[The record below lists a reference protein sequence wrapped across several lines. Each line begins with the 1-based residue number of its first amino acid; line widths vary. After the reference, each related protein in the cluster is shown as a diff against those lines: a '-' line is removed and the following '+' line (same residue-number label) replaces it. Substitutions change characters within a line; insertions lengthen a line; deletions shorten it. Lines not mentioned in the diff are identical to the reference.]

1 MRVTSG
7 CGAGGRQAARSRRRD
22 AAAGPGYGLGWAS
35 RRTDPSGVAAVG
47 GRSRTG
53 DPTILLQLRIAACA
67 IFALFLAAPV
77 AAAPTGLGAPIVF
90 VSRQILPD
98 GSIYWD
104 AVKGMPGVG
113 PASRVR
119 PAAPGRLLVLE
130 TDGSVRTLVDG
141 AAPGAASLFLVDV
154 NGPAVSYD
162 ATWIA
167 FAGLAQGTWNTG
179 AAASVGGWRLYK
191 IRADGTQLAPLT
203 TSDEDDLDLSQ
214 HGTAQGALGGYDDFD
229 PVWLP
234 DGRIAFS
241 STRFRSIAQYS
252 GVRTSNLFIVNAN
265 GSGMQRITAER
276 NGADR
281 PLVDPLTGKIVFA
294 RWWRNHRFPIDD
306 MSTVTTAV
314 GPIFG
319 YVGTAYA
326 QHLGLTTD
334 RDHPV
339 GGPTMFRNAWQAA
352 AIAPDGTG
360 LEMWSGRFRSEDA
373 NNVYGGAFR
382 SDGVLFANYFPMANM
397 TEAAGFGGVRRYQ
410 RGPEPYVPV
419 LGVTAVST
427 DYVHPLNPTSFGIF
441 NGSYAVDPDV
451 LPGGDLIVSSA
462 PDVNQDYGLVRVAP
476 DGSGATP
483 VLDDPGTAEL
493 RARVLAPRPLPPVL
507 PPATATASLLPPGGD
522 GPYDGDGTFTFAA
535 LNVYANA
542 PVDVDIV
549 SAPPVGS
556 ANSIRFFLDHQRQS
570 PGSFAQVDWPILLG
584 ERLIAADGSVTEPA
598 APAWLPL
605 FEQLRSSAPAGYAV
619 PRTGGPYPDGAAH
632 VAGMNYG
639 APGAVARC
647 VGCHAGHTEI
657 PVPAS
662 DEAAKW
668 SNLAPGATLHV
679 SSARDANYTGGLV
692 DRRAKKGEMW
702 RYWNSAAGDQDG
714 AWVALE
720 FPVPVFV
727 RSVRLWNPRA
737 GGEANSTIQV
747 NAATVR
753 LFSDAAGAAQVAA
766 ANATAISADG
776 TDVAFADVKARL
788 VRVDL
793 DDVSGS
799 FYGIQLASLAEVEVI
814 AKGAELAPEPA
825 DAALGLLSIGVLA
838 ALRRGRH
845 RIAR

>member
-1 MRVTSG
+1 V
-7 CGAGGRQAARSRRRD
+7 Q
-22 AAAGPGYGLGWAS
+22 
-35 RRTDPSGVAAVG
+35 RTDDETVATQRGIAVLA
-47 GRSRTG
+47 
-53 DPTILLQLRIAACA
+53 PRIGLACA
-67 IFALFLAAPV
+67 FVAMLFAAPV
-77 AAAPTGLGAPIVF
+77 AAAPSGLGAPVVF

-104 AVKGMPGVG
+104 AVKGMAGVG

-130 TDGSVRTLVDG
+130 TNGSERTLVDG
-141 AAPGAASLFLVDV
+141 AAPTAASLFLVDV
-154 NGPAVSYD
+154 NAPAVSYD
-162 ATWIA
+162 GAWIA
-167 FAGLAQGTWNTG
+167 FAGLPQGNWNTD

-191 IRADGTQLAPLT
+191 IRADGSELTQLT
-203 TSDEDDLDLSQ
+203 FSDEDDLDLSQ
-214 HGTAQGALGGYDDFD
+214 HGAAEGALGGYDDFD

-234 DGRIAFS
+234 DGRVAFA
-241 STRFRSIAQYS
+241 STRFRSVAQYS
-252 GVRTSNLFIVNAN
+252 GVRASNLFVVGAN
-265 GSGMQRITAER
+265 GAGMQRITAER
-276 NGADR
+276 NGAER

-306 MSTVTTAV
+306 MSSVTS
-314 GPIFG
+314 GPVPVYG
-319 YVGTAYA
+319 YVGPAYE
-326 QHLGLTTD
+326 QHLGLTGD
-334 RDHPV
+334 RDDPV

-360 LEMWSGRFRSEDA
+360 LEMWSGRFRNEDA
-373 NNVYGGAFR
+373 NHVYGGAFTP
-382 SDGVLFANYFPMANM
+382 DGVLFANYFPMANM

-410 RGPEPYVPV
+410 RGPEPYAPV
-419 LGVTAVST
+419 LGITSVTL
-427 DYVHPLNPTSFGIF
+427 DYVHPSNPTSFGIF
-441 NGSYAVDPDV
+441 NGSYAADPDV
-451 LPGGDLIVSSA
+451 LRSGDLVVSTA

-476 DGSGATP
+476 DGTGATA
-483 VLDDPGTAEL
+483 VLDYPGTAEL

-507 PPATATASLLPPGGD
+507 PAAATTADLLPPDGD
-522 GPYDGDGTFTFAA
+522 GPYDANGTFTFAA

-556 ANSIRFFLDHQRQS
+556 ANTIRFFLDHQRQS
-570 PGSFAQVDWPILLG
+570 PGSFSRLDWPILLG
-584 ERLIAADGSVTEPA
+584 EQLIAPDGSVIEPA

-605 FEQLRSSAPAGYAV
+605 FEQLRSAVTAGYAV
-619 PRTGGPYPDGAAH
+619 PLTGGPYRDGAAH

-647 VGCHAGHTEI
+647 VGCHAGHTQI
-657 PVPAS
+657 LVPAS

-679 SSARDANYTGGLV
+679 SSSGDANYVGGLV

-720 FPVPVFV
+720 FPVPVVV
-727 RSVRLWNPRA
+727 RTVRLWNPRL
-737 GGEANSTIQV
+737 GGEANSTLQV
-747 NAATVR
+747 NAATVV
-753 LFSDAAGAAQVAA
+753 LFGDAEGTQQVAA

-776 TDVAFADVKARL
+776 TDVAFADVRARR
-788 VRVDL
+788 VHVDL
-793 DDVSGS
+793 DDVSGA

-814 AKGAELAPEPA
+814 AKGDAVAVPEAGGVPGGLVA
-825 DAALGLLSIGVLA
+825 VAAIG
-838 ALRRGRH
+838 ALRRLRSSGR
-845 RIAR
+845 AA